1 MEDEQVLVTRAQ
13 NGDTDAFAQ
22 LYDRHI
28 DAIYRYVLLRVPVD
42 ELAEDLTEDVFLKA
56 WQALP
61 RFKQDKPLRHWLYR
75 IAHNR
80 IVDEQRRKSQQELSL
95 DALIEVGQH
104 PTAPSPSPLHAAI
117 AREDIQELRAALATM
132 TPEEQALLTLR
143 FTEELSFQDIA
154 DILDKSAGA
163 CRVLQ
168 HRALKKLAQKL
179 YQPAEVAL

>member
-1 MEDEQVLVTRAQ
+1 MEDEQILVTRAQ

-80 IVDEQRRKSQQELSL
+80 IVDEQRRK
-95 DALIEVGQH
+95 
-104 PTAPSPSPLHAAI
+104 PLLPVWGPP
-117 AREDIQELRAALATM
+117 D
-132 TPEEQALLTLR
+132 P
-143 FTEELSFQDIA
+143 
-154 DILDKSAGA
+154 
-163 CRVLQ
+163 
-168 HRALKKLAQKL
+168 QKIGKRR
-179 YQPAEVAL
+179 